1 MKKPAEPLVP
11 NPLDRMR
18 ARRERP
24 RIHPTEKAVLAL
36 VATHLAILP
45 WALGAMHLPAQI
57 TSAVLAVAAMAVA
70 LVPRT
75 YRSDESGR
83 EPFRLVPG
91 RRLLRF
97 PVFWLGLAL
106 LGYVLLQAI
115 NPVWAH
121 TTDGKVF
128 WMTRVPGS
136 DWLPPGV
143 QVPFE
148 KWGPWRVFMVF
159 GAAWLT
165 ACAIWVG
172 FARRRTLQILV
183 GVLAANGLLV
193 ALLGVAQRMTRTNLI
208 YWNLDFPGAMTFGSF
223 VYKNHGA
230 GYLLLPLAAVCGLAG
245 WFYLR
250 GLRRLE
256 KSNPSGVLAFA
267 ATFIAV
273 AIVTSYARGATLTM
287 LGYLLSCIAGFVAHQ
302 LSLPKEHRKT
312 TILVVMILVFG
323 YFLDTGLQALRAG
336 EAWERMKSGLTRQ
349 DVSWESREWA
359 SAATWEM
366 VKDHPITGA
375 GAGSFQYVF
384 PVYQHQDPRLVK
396 SSDGRPMF
404 WQQAHNDL
412 LQFPAELGAIGC
424 GLILVMLGWWLVEL
438 VRSYF
443 WLNAFSLCLTVGLI
457 ALLVYSWFDFPFQ
470 CPAILVTWCA
480 MWPVVTLWTQ
490 FEEQRGG

>member
-1 MKKPAEPLVP
+1 MGRPAREEQAATFVGDDRRHHRHRRFPGGSRGGWRGNRHGATHAEHARRPKPENQTVRPGHARQKTLAPSRRAPILAAMKKPAEPLVP

-172 FARRRTLQILV
+172 FTRRRTLQILV

-208 YWNLDFPGAMTFGSF
+208 YWNVDFPGAMTFGPF
-223 VYKNHGA
+223 VYKNHGRA
-230 GYLLLPLAAVCGLAG
+230 TCYCRWPRSAG
-245 WFYLR
+245 W
-250 GLRRLE
+250 
-256 KSNPSGVLAFA
+256 
-267 ATFIAV
+267 
-273 AIVTSYARGATLTM
+273 
-287 LGYLLSCIAGFVAHQ
+287 
-302 LSLPKEHRKT
+302 
-312 TILVVMILVFG
+312 
-323 YFLDTGLQALRAG
+323 RAG
-336 EAWERMKSGLTRQ
+336 SICEAC
-349 DVSWESREWA
+349 
-359 SAATWEM
+359 
-366 VKDHPITGA
+366 
-375 GAGSFQYVF
+375 AGSRS
-384 PVYQHQDPRLVK
+384 PTPAACWLSPRP
-396 SSDGRPMF
+396 SSR
-404 WQQAHNDL
+404 W
-412 LQFPAELGAIGC
+412 
-424 GLILVMLGWWLVEL
+424 
-438 VRSYF
+438 RS
-443 WLNAFSLCLTVGLI
+443 
-457 ALLVYSWFDFPFQ
+457 
-470 CPAILVTWCA
+470 
-480 MWPVVTLWTQ
+480 
-490 FEEQRGG
+490 

>member
-1 MKKPAEPLVP
+1 MSHDGAPIRVHVQNQPSE
-11 NPLDRMR
+11 NPVFHATDEVWRRAADRHPEL
-18 ARRERP
+18 ARRLDVSIGWTREDLDAAIGKAEILVTWVSVVKETREIYAASAP
-24 RIHPTEKAVLAL
+24 RLRMIFC
-36 VATHLAILP
+36 
-45 WALGAMHLPAQI
+45 
-57 TSAVLAVAAMAVA
+57 TSAGIDRVI
-70 LVPRT
+70 
-75 YRSDESGR
+75 
-83 EPFRLVPG
+83 PF
-91 RRLLRF
+91 
-97 PVFWLGLAL
+97 
-106 LGYVLLQAI
+106 
-115 NPVWAH
+115 
-121 TTDGKVF
+121 
-128 WMTRVPGS
+128 

-172 FARRRTLQILV
+172 FTRRRTLQILV

-208 YWNLDFPGAMTFGSF
+208 YWNVDFPGAMTFGPF

-396 SSDGRPMF
+396 SPDGRPMF

-424 GLILVMLGWWLVEL
+424 VLILVMLGWWLVEL

-443 WLNAFSLCLTVGLI
+443 WLNAFSLCLTVGLL
-457 ALLVYSWFDFPFQ
+457 ALFLYSWFDFPFQ
-470 CPAILVTWCA
+470 CPAILVTWCV

-490 FEEQRGG
+490 FEEQRSG

>member
-1 MKKPAEPLVP
+1 MLG
-11 NPLDRMR
+11 
-18 ARRERP
+18 
-24 RIHPTEKAVLAL
+24 L
-36 VATHLAILP
+36 VAVNLLFMP

-57 TSAVLAVAAMAVA
+57 ASAVLAVAAFAVG

-75 YRSDESGR
+75 YSADESGR
-83 EPFRLVPG
+83 DPFRLVPW

-106 LGYVLLQAI
+106 MAYVALQGC
-115 NPVWAH
+115 NPVWTY

-128 WMTRVPGS
+128 WMTRITGA

-143 QVPFE
+143 RVPFE
-148 KWGPWRVFMVF
+148 KWGPWRVWMVF
-159 GAAWLT
+159 GSAWLT
-165 ACAIWVG
+165 ACAVWIG
-172 FARRRTLQILV
+172 FTRRRSLQILV
-183 GVLAANGLLV
+183 GALAANGLLV

-208 YWNLDFPGAMTFGSF
+208 YWNLDFPGAMTFASF

-230 GYLLLPLAAVCGLAG
+230 GYLLLPLAAACALAG

-267 ATFIAV
+267 ATFLAV

-287 LGYLLSCIAGFVAHQ
+287 LAYLLACIAGFVAHQ

-312 TILVVMILVFG
+312 TILVVMLIVFG

-359 SAATWEM
+359 SAATWRM
-366 VKDHPITGA
+366 AKDHPLTGT
-375 GAGSFQYVF
+375 GAGSFPYVF
-384 PVYQHQDPRLVK
+384 PLYQQQDKRLG
-396 SSDGRPMF
+396 SGQMF

-412 LQFPAELGAIGC
+412 LQFPAELGAVGC
-424 GLILVMLGWWLVEL
+424 VLILAMVLWWLVQL

-443 WLNAFSLCLTVGLI
+443 WLNAFSVCLTGGLL
-457 ALLVYSWFDFPFQ
+457 ALLAYSWFDFPFQ
-470 CPAILVTWCA
+470 CPAILITWCVL
-480 MWPVVTLWTQ
+480 WPVVTLWTQ

>member
-1 MKKPAEPLVP
+1 MTAPAAPSGT

-18 ARRERP
+18 SRREKP
-24 RIHPTEKAVLAL
+24 RVHPTEKVALAL
-36 VATHLAILP
+36 VASHLVFLP
-45 WALGAMHLPAQI
+45 WALGAMHLPAQVA
-57 TSAVLAVAAMAVA
+57 SAVLAAAAFVVS
-70 LVPRT
+70 LLPRN
-75 YRSDESGR
+75 YGQEESGR
-83 EPFRLVPG
+83 DAFRLVPW

-97 PVFWLGLAL
+97 PVFWVGLAL
-106 LGYVLLQAI
+106 LGYVAAQAM
-115 NPVWAH
+115 NPVWVH

-128 WMTRVPGS
+128 WMTRVPGA

-143 QVPFE
+143 RVPFE
-148 KWGPWRVFMVF
+148 KWGPWRVLMVF

-165 ACAIWVG
+165 VCAIWAG
-172 FARRRTLQILV
+172 FTRRRTLQILI
-183 GVLAANGLLV
+183 GILAANGLLV
-193 ALLGVAQRMTRTNLI
+193 AILGVAQRMTRSSLI
-208 YWNLDFPGAMTFGSF
+208 YWSLEFPGAGTFASF

-230 GYLLLPLAAVCGLAG
+230 GYLLLALAAACALAG

-250 GLRRLE
+250 GLRRME

-267 ATFIAV
+267 ATFLAV

-287 LGYLLSCIAGFVAHQ
+287 LAYLLACIAGFIAHQ
-302 LSLPKEHRKT
+302 MGLPKEHRKT
-312 TILVVMILVFG
+312 SILVVMVLVFG

-359 SAATWEM
+359 SAATWRM
-366 VKDHPITGA
+366 VQDHPITGT

-384 PVYQHQDPRLVK
+384 PLYQQNDRRLG
-396 SSDGRPMF
+396 SGTMF
-404 WQQAHNDL
+404 WQQAHNDI
-412 LQFPAELGAIGC
+412 LQFPAELGVLGC
-424 GLILVMLGWWLVEL
+424 GLLLLMLAWWLLEL

-443 WLNAFSLCLTVGLI
+443 WENPFSLCLTGGLL
-457 ALLVYSWFDFPFQ
+457 ALLAYSWFDFPFQ
-470 CPAILVTWCA
+470 CPAILITWCA